1 MATATKSQKGG
12 QHDQSPK
19 PAFAC
24 RHRRLQIAVWQND
37 SSSGT
42 FFTASMQRSYK
53 DGEEWKR
60 THATL
65 NRDDLLVTAKLLNWA
80 HSAVTTAVSTKATPQ
95 TAKHPVSSQRYRNLE
110 VAVWRR
116 DGEQDAFYTVS
127 LKRSYKVDDT
137 WNESTIS
144 LSNDDLLPMARLLE
158 RAHDAIDDLY
168 EEGDFS
174 STEPDN
180 NGSANTND
188 IPF

>member
-1 MATATKSQKGG
+1 MATATKSQNRQDEKS
-12 QHDQSPK
+12 Q

-24 RHRRLQIAVWQND
+24 RHRRLQVAVWQND
-37 SSSGT
+37 STNGT

-60 THATL
+60 TQATL

-80 HSAVTTAVSTKATPQ
+80 HSAVNTAVSTKATPQ

-116 DGEQDAFYTVS
+116 DGENDPFYTVS
-127 LKRSYKVDDT
+127 LKRSYKVEDK
-137 WNESTIS
+137 WNDSTIS
-144 LSNDDLLPMARLLE
+144 LSNDDLLPMARLLD

-174 STEPDN
+174 SSEPA
-180 NGSANTND
+180 NGSSNTND
-188 IPF
+188 TPF